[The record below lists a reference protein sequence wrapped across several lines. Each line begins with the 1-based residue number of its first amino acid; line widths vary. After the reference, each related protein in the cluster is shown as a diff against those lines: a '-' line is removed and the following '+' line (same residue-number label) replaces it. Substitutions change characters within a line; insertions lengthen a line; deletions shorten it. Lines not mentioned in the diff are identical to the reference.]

1 MCCQY
6 GNAENSADDMVI
18 CGTAVDMSVCLPLV
32 RINHVCISL
41 FYSSPFCGSHV
52 KRTVGCVNAMNYSNS
67 GSNKYFTLVQDDK
80 DSSEPQTPLPPAPAL
95 HLDSHRLFV
104 ECHHTCKQAVTL
116 TLRNPDTAAVYFTW
130 QPRMPRLHHR
140 KLQVSR
146 AQANK
151 TRAFVLACQSGCIL
165 PGEAKL
171 FHFLFA
177 PPSPGMFTECWKL
190 CTQPEASV
198 PGGCEVTLRGT
209 ALTHDAGVLKRTQLQ
224 QHTSAEQ
231 KARQVACAVEHI
243 LRGINVPEAIHAP
256 LSQSEWPEVHRF
268 ASGTVHIVPP
278 VYFKP
283 GVNKV
288 LEELY
293 TDVRASLVPQVDPKK
308 KGKKAEKAVMPD
320 IPEGFDGRV
329 DTLMQCLE
337 KVRLFQGN
345 ALAS

>member
-1 MCCQY
+1 
-6 GNAENSADDMVI
+6 
-18 CGTAVDMSVCLPLV
+18 
-32 RINHVCISL
+32 
-41 FYSSPFCGSHV
+41 
-52 KRTVGCVNAMNYSNS
+52 
-67 GSNKYFTLVQDDK
+67 
-80 DSSEPQTPLPPAPAL
+80 
-95 HLDSHRLFV
+95 
-104 ECHHTCKQAVTL
+104 
-116 TLRNPDTAAVYFTW
+116 
-130 QPRMPRLHHR
+130 
-140 KLQVSR
+140 
-146 AQANK
+146 
-151 TRAFVLACQSGCIL
+151 
-165 PGEAKL
+165 
-171 FHFLFA
+171 
-177 PPSPGMFTECWKL
+177 
-190 CTQPEASV
+190 
-198 PGGCEVTLRGT
+198 
-209 ALTHDAGVLKRTQLQ
+209 
-224 QHTSAEQ
+224 
-231 KARQVACAVEHI
+231 VEHI